1 MNYTLN
7 QLRIF
12 LKIVHTQSIT
22 KAAEELHLTQ
32 PAVSIQLKNFQE
44 QFEIPLTEIVGKKI
58 FITDFGNEVG
68 KAAESIID
76 EVYAINHKVNAYKGF
91 LTGRLKLSV
100 ASTGKYVIPYFLSP
114 FLKKYQNIELMLDVT
129 NKTKV
134 IESLVKGEVDFA
146 LVSVLPEKLNVN
158 KIKLMPNKLFLVGN
172 MDQKFDAATND
183 ASVLESMPLIF
194 REEGSATR
202 VAMENYI
209 EKNQLT
215 GLKKMELVSNE
226 SIKQAMIAGLGY
238 SIMPMIGLRNELSS
252 KQLQV
257 IPMEDLPIC
266 TDWHLIYL
274 ENKKLSPIAQAFID
288 FVNSEK
294 ESIIEEHFSWVDS
307 YL

>member
-12 LKIVHTQSIT
+12 IKIVQTQSIT

-58 FITDFGNEVG
+58 FITDFGNEIG
-68 KAAESIID
+68 KAAESIIN

-114 FLKKYQNIELMLDVT
+114 FLKKYHNIELMLDVT

-134 IESLVKGEVDFA
+134 IESLVRGEVDFA
-146 LVSVLPEKLNVN
+146 LVSLLPEKLKIN

-172 MDQKFDAATND
+172 KERNFDSVRND
-183 ASVLESMPLIF
+183 VSILESIPLIF

-202 VAMENYI
+202 AAMENYI
-209 EKNQLT
+209 EKNHLM

-226 SIKQAMIAGLGY
+226 LIKQAMIAGMGY
-238 SIMPMIGLRNELSS
+238 SIMPMIGLRNEFLNN
-252 KQLQV
+252 QLQV

-266 TDWHLIYL
+266 SDWYLIYL
-274 ENKKLSPIAQAFID
+274 ENKKLSPIAQSFIN
-288 FVNSEK
+288 FVNEEK
-294 ESIIEEHFSWVDS
+294 ENIIQEHFSWVDKF
-307 YL
+307 

>member
-12 LKIVHTQSIT
+12 IKIVQTQSIT

-58 FITDFGNEVG
+58 FITDFGNEIG
-68 KAAESIID
+68 KAAESIIN

-114 FLKKYQNIELMLDVT
+114 FLKKYHNIELMLDVT

-134 IESLVKGEVDFA
+134 IESLVRGEVDFA
-146 LVSVLPEKLNVN
+146 LVSLLPEKLKIN

-172 MDQKFDAATND
+172 KDRNFDSVRND
-183 ASVLESMPLIF
+183 VSILESIPLIF

-202 VAMENYI
+202 AAMENYI
-209 EKNQLT
+209 EKNHLM

-226 SIKQAMIAGLGY
+226 LIKQAMIAGMGY
-238 SIMPMIGLRNELSS
+238 SIMPMIGLRNEFLNN
-252 KQLQV
+252 QLQV

-266 TDWHLIYL
+266 SDWYLIYL
-274 ENKKLSPIAQAFID
+274 ENKKLSPIAQSFIN
-288 FVNSEK
+288 FVNEEK
-294 ESIIEEHFSWVDS
+294 ENIIQEHFSWVDKF
-307 YL
+307 

>member
-7 QLRIF
+7 QFRIF
-12 LKIVHTQSIT
+12 LKIIQTQSIT
-22 KAAEELHLTQ
+22 KAAEELNLTQ

-44 QFEIPLTEIVGKKI
+44 QFEVPLTEIVGKKI
-58 FITDFGNEVG
+58 FITDFGKEIG

-76 EVYAINHKVNAYKGF
+76 EVYAINHKVNAFRGF

-114 FLKKYQNIELMLDVT
+114 FLKKYQNIELMLDVN

-134 IESLVKGEVDFA
+134 IESLVRSEVDFA
-146 LVSVLPEKLNVN
+146 LVSVLPEKLKVN

-172 MDQKFDAATND
+172 MEQKFDAVRND
-183 ASVLESMPLIF
+183 ASILESIPLIF

-202 VAMENYI
+202 LAMENYI
-209 EKNQLT
+209 EDNQLI

-226 SIKQAMIAGLGY
+226 IIKQAIIAGLGY
-238 SIMPMIGLRNELSS
+238 SLMPMIGLKNELSN
-252 KQLQV
+252 KQLQI
-257 IPMEDLPIC
+257 IPMENLPIC
-266 TDWHLIYL
+266 TDWYLIYL

-288 FVNSEK
+288 FIYSEK
-294 ESIIEEHFSWVDS
+294 ESIIAEHFSWADK
-307 YL
+307 Y

>member
-12 LKIVHTQSIT
+12 IKIVQTQSIT

-58 FITDFGNEVG
+58 FITDFGNEIG
-68 KAAESIID
+68 KAAESIIN

-134 IESLVKGEVDFA
+134 IESLVRGEVDFA
-146 LVSVLPEKLNVN
+146 LVSLLPEKLKIN

-172 MDQKFDAATND
+172 KDRNFDSVRND
-183 ASVLESMPLIF
+183 ISILESIPLIF

-202 VAMENYI
+202 AAMENYI
-209 EKNQLT
+209 EKNHLM

-226 SIKQAMIAGLGY
+226 LIKQAMIAGMGY
-238 SIMPMIGLRNELSS
+238 SIMPMIGLRNEFLNN
-252 KQLQV
+252 QLQV

-266 TDWHLIYL
+266 SDWYLIYL
-274 ENKKLSPIAQAFID
+274 ENKKLSPIAQSFIN
-288 FVNSEK
+288 FVNEEK
-294 ESIIEEHFSWVDS
+294 ENIIQEHFSWVDKF
-307 YL
+307 

>member
-12 LKIVHTQSIT
+12 IKIVQTQSIT

-32 PAVSIQLKNFQE
+32 PAVSIQLKNIQE

-58 FITDFGNEVG
+58 FITDFGNEIG
-68 KAAESIID
+68 KAAESIIN

-134 IESLVKGEVDFA
+134 IESLVRGEVDFA
-146 LVSVLPEKLNVN
+146 LVSLLPEKLKIN

-172 MDQKFDAATND
+172 KDRNFDSVRND
-183 ASVLESMPLIF
+183 VSILESIPLIF

-202 VAMENYI
+202 AAMENYI
-209 EKNQLT
+209 EKNHLM

-226 SIKQAMIAGLGY
+226 LIKQAMIAGMGY
-238 SIMPMIGLRNELSS
+238 SIMPMIGLRNEFLNN
-252 KQLQV
+252 QLQV

-266 TDWHLIYL
+266 SDWYLIYL
-274 ENKKLSPIAQAFID
+274 ENKKLSPIAQSFIN
-288 FVNSEK
+288 FVNEEK
-294 ESIIEEHFSWVDS
+294 ENIIQEHFSWVDKF
-307 YL
+307 

>member
-12 LKIVHTQSIT
+12 IKIVQTQSIT

-32 PAVSIQLKNFQE
+32 PAVSILLKNFQE

-58 FITDFGNEVG
+58 FITDFGNEIG
-68 KAAESIID
+68 KAAESIIN

-134 IESLVKGEVDFA
+134 IESLVRGEVDFA
-146 LVSVLPEKLNVN
+146 LVSLLPEKLKIN

-172 MDQKFDAATND
+172 KDRNFDSVRND
-183 ASVLESMPLIF
+183 VSILESIPLIF

-202 VAMENYI
+202 AAMENYI
-209 EKNQLT
+209 EKNHLM

-226 SIKQAMIAGLGY
+226 LIKQAMIAGMGY
-238 SIMPMIGLRNELSS
+238 SIMPMIGLRNEFLNN
-252 KQLQV
+252 QLQV

-266 TDWHLIYL
+266 SDWYLIYL
-274 ENKKLSPIAQAFID
+274 ENKKLSPIAQSFIN
-288 FVNSEK
+288 FVNEEK
-294 ESIIEEHFSWVDS
+294 ENIIQEHFSWVDKF
-307 YL
+307 

>member
-12 LKIVHTQSIT
+12 IKIVQTQSIT

-58 FITDFGNEVG
+58 FITDFGNEIG
-68 KAAESIID
+68 KAAESIIN

-114 FLKKYQNIELMLDVT
+114 FLKKYHNIELMLDVT

-134 IESLVKGEVDFA
+134 IESLVRGEVDFA
-146 LVSVLPEKLNVN
+146 LVSLLPEKLKIN

-172 MDQKFDAATND
+172 KERNFDSVRND
-183 ASVLESMPLIF
+183 VSILESIPLIF

-202 VAMENYI
+202 AAMENYI
-209 EKNQLT
+209 EMNHLM

-226 SIKQAMIAGLGY
+226 LIKQAMIAGMGY
-238 SIMPMIGLRNELSS
+238 SIMPMIGLRNEFLNN
-252 KQLQV
+252 QLQV

-266 TDWHLIYL
+266 SDWYLIYL
-274 ENKKLSPIAQAFID
+274 ENKKLSPIAQSFIN
-288 FVNSEK
+288 FVNEEK
-294 ESIIEEHFSWVDS
+294 ENIIQEHFSWVDKF
-307 YL
+307 

>member
-12 LKIVHTQSIT
+12 IKIVQTQSIT

-58 FITDFGNEVG
+58 FITDFGNEIG
-68 KAAESIID
+68 KAAESIIN

-134 IESLVKGEVDFA
+134 IESLVRGEVDFA
-146 LVSVLPEKLNVN
+146 LVSLLPEKLKIN

-172 MDQKFDAATND
+172 MERNFDSVRND
-183 ASVLESMPLIF
+183 VSILESIPLIF

-202 VAMENYI
+202 AAMENYI
-209 EKNQLT
+209 EKNHLM

-226 SIKQAMIAGLGY
+226 LIKQAMIAGMGY
-238 SIMPMIGLRNELSS
+238 SIMPMIGLRNEFLNN
-252 KQLQV
+252 QLQV

-266 TDWHLIYL
+266 SDWYLIYL
-274 ENKKLSPIAQAFID
+274 ENKKLSPIAQSFIN
-288 FVNSEK
+288 FVNEEK
-294 ESIIEEHFSWVDS
+294 ENIIQEHFSWVDKF
-307 YL
+307 

>member
-12 LKIVHTQSIT
+12 IKIVQTQSIT

-58 FITDFGNEVG
+58 FITDFGNEIG
-68 KAAESIID
+68 KAAESIIN

-134 IESLVKGEVDFA
+134 IESLVRGEVDFA
-146 LVSVLPEKLNVN
+146 LVSLLPEKLKIN

-172 MDQKFDAATND
+172 KDRNFDSVRND
-183 ASVLESMPLIF
+183 VSILESIPLIF

-202 VAMENYI
+202 AAMENYI
-209 EKNQLT
+209 EKNHLM

-226 SIKQAMIAGLGY
+226 LIKQAMIAGMGY
-238 SIMPMIGLRNELSS
+238 SIMPMIGLRNEFLNN
-252 KQLQV
+252 QLQV

-266 TDWHLIYL
+266 SDWYLIYL
-274 ENKKLSPIAQAFID
+274 ENKKLSPIAQSFIN
-288 FVNSEK
+288 FVNEEK
-294 ESIIEEHFSWVDS
+294 ENIIQEHFSWVDKF
-307 YL
+307 

>member
-7 QLRIF
+7 QFRIF
-12 LKIVHTQSIT
+12 LKIIQTQSIT
-22 KAAEELHLTQ
+22 KAAEELNLTQ

-58 FITDFGNEVG
+58 FITDFGKEIG

-76 EVYAINHKVNAYKGF
+76 EVYAINHKVNAFRGF

-114 FLKKYQNIELMLDVT
+114 FLKKHQNIELMLDVN

-134 IESLVKGEVDFA
+134 IESLVRSEVDFA
-146 LVSVLPEKLNVN
+146 LVSVLPEKLKVN

-172 MDQKFDAATND
+172 MEQKFDAVKND
-183 ASVLESMPLIF
+183 ASILESIPLIF

-202 VAMENYI
+202 LAMENYI
-209 EKNQLT
+209 EDNQLL

-226 SIKQAMIAGLGY
+226 IIKQAIIAGLGY
-238 SIMPMIGLRNELSS
+238 SLMPMIGLKNELSN
-252 KQLQV
+252 KQLQI
-257 IPMEDLPIC
+257 IPMENLPIC
-266 TDWHLIYL
+266 TDWYLIYL

-288 FVNSEK
+288 FIYSEK
-294 ESIIEEHFSWVDS
+294 ESIIAEHFSWADK
-307 YL
+307 Y